1 MRKNA
6 LSTLIAVS
14 AGLTILSGCG
24 VAPGTGVSTASGDV
38 GFDAA
43 ATKTLKEG
51 FKNVHLAIFSKFDT
65 NGDKYIDEYEA
76 GPYFSL
82 TKEFPNADKG
92 KSGKGNG
99 KISKTEFLKYAT
111 AGGLLSGRDT
121 PNAFMQ
127 RMRSF
132 IATAFGRLDK
142 KAPGS
147 GLFGKG
153 DGYLSQEELAD
164 TALAKLGLG
173 FAYDKVHIRVMIPAF
188 DPADVTSCDKTGDGQ
203 LSQGEFEDLYMIAVA
218 KAINPNFNPNPAP
231 NPAPSADP
239 GPAPAPAPAD
249 PGTGGNTP
257 VIPTE
262 SQWWN
267 F

>member
-14 AGLTILSGCG
+14 AGLTLLSGCG
-24 VAPGTGVSTASGDV
+24 MTPGTGVSTATGDV

-51 FKNVHLAIFSKFDT
+51 FKNVHLAIFTKFDN

-76 GPYFSL
+76 GPYFNL
-82 TKEFPNADKG
+82 TREFPNADKG

-99 KISKTEFLKYAT
+99 KISKTEFMKYAT
-111 AGGLLSGRDT
+111 AGGLLSGRDN
-121 PNAFMQ
+121 PNAFMD
-127 RMRSF
+127 RMRRF

-142 KAPGS
+142 KAPGT

-153 DGYLSQEELAD
+153 DGYLSQEELSD

-173 FAYDKVHIRVMIPAF
+173 FAYDKVHVRVMISAF
-188 DPADVTSCDKTGDGQ
+188 DPADVTAADKTGDGQ
-203 LSQGEFEDLYMIAVA
+203 LSQGEFEDLYMGAVA
-218 KAINPNFNPNPAP
+218 KAINPNYV
-231 NPAPSADP
+231 P
-239 GPAPAPAPAD
+239 GPAPAPAPAPADPVAPPAD

-257 VIPTE
+257 VVPAE
-262 SQWWN
+262 SMWWN

>member
-6 LSTLIAVS
+6 LATLIAVS
-14 AGLTILSGCG
+14 AGLTLMTGCG
-24 VAPGTGVSTASGDV
+24 MAPGTGVNTAEAEV

-51 FKNVHLAIFSKFDT
+51 FKNVHLAIFAKFDS
-65 NGDKYIDEYEA
+65 NGDKYVDEYEA
-76 GPYFSL
+76 GPYFNL
-82 TKEFPNADKG
+82 TKEFPKADKG

-99 KISKTEFLKYAT
+99 KISKTEFMKYAT
-111 AGGLLSGRDT
+111 AGGLLSGRDN
-121 PNAFMQ
+121 PNAFME
-127 RMRSF
+127 RMRRF
-132 IATAFGRLDK
+132 IATAFTRLDK
-142 KAPGS
+142 KTPGS

-188 DPADVTSCDKTGDGQ
+188 DPADVTACDKTGDGQ
-203 LSQGEFEDLYMIAVA
+203 LSQGEFEDLYMVAVA
-218 KAINPNFNPNPAP
+218 KAINPNYVPGGNNPPAP
-231 NPAPSADP
+231 PADP
-239 GPAPAPAPAD
+239 VPAPAD
-249 PGTGGNTP
+249 PNTPPADPNAP
-257 VIPTE
+257 VIPAE

>member
-14 AGLTILSGCG
+14 AGLTLLSGCG
-24 VAPGTGVSTASGDV
+24 MTPGTGVSTATGDV

-51 FKNVHLAIFSKFDT
+51 FKNVHLAIFTKFDN

-76 GPYFSL
+76 GPYFNL

-99 KISKTEFLKYAT
+99 KISKAEFLKYAT
-111 AGGLLSGRDT
+111 AGGLLSGRDN
-121 PNAFMQ
+121 PNAFMG

-132 IATAFGRLDK
+132 IATAFTRLDK

-147 GLFGKG
+147 GLFAKG
-153 DGYLSQEELAD
+153 DGYLSQEELSDA
-164 TALAKLGLG
+164 ALAKLGLG
-173 FAYDKVHIRVMIPAF
+173 FSYDKVHVRVMISAF
-188 DPADVTSCDKTGDGQ
+188 DPGDVTSADKTGDGQ
-203 LSQGEFEDLYMIAVA
+203 LSQGEFEDLYMGAVA
-218 KAINPNFNPNPAP
+218 KAINPNYV
-231 NPAPSADP
+231 P
-239 GPAPAPAPAD
+239 GPAPAPAPVDPVTPPAD

-257 VIPTE
+257 VVPAE
-262 SQWWN
+262 SMWWN